1 MQKAKCVSFN
11 DKNNKKIFIIFI
23 IKLPTN
29 KGDRPVGYQLMNK

>member
-11 DKNNKKIFIIFI
+11 DKNNKNFFIIFI

-29 KGDRPVGYQLMNK
+29 KVDRPVGYQLMNK